1 MIDAQDISLIE
12 KLTAFHNVRTFTCG
26 EHSLDLYLRK
36 YALANQRADSSQ
48 TYVVH
53 RSLDVVGY
61 YTLSFGSV
69 ALEESPE
76 SMATSM
82 PPRYRVPVMLFARF
96 AVAESLQGRG
106 LGQALL
112 KDAFLRTTAAAEI
125 GGLAAILVD
134 AINDEMVEFYI
145 RRGFQKCPGYERK
158 LMIAMKDIR
167 VHLSEAFGGV
177 R

>member
-1 MIDAQDISLIE
+1 MINVREVSPVE
-12 KLTAFHNVRTFTCG
+12 KLTASHNVLTFKSG

-53 RSLDVVGY
+53 QSLNVAGY

-76 SMATSM
+76 VIANSM
-82 PPRYRVPVMLFARF
+82 PRQYRVPVMLFARF
-96 AVAESLQGRG
+96 AVEKPLQGQG

-125 GGLAAILVD
+125 GGLTAILVD
-134 AINDEMVEFYI
+134 AINDKMVEFYLN
-145 RRGFQKCPGYERK
+145 RGFQKCPGFERK
-158 LMIAMKDIR
+158 LMIAMKDVR
-167 VHLSEAFGGV
+167 AHLSGEAGAV
-177 R
+177 

>member
-1 MIDAQDISLIE
+1 MSDMRDISPVE
-12 KLTAFHNVRTFTCG
+12 KLTASHNVRTFTCG

-36 YALANQRADSSQ
+36 YALDNQRADSSQ

-76 SMATSM
+76 SIATPM
-82 PPRYRVPVMLFARF
+82 PRHYPVPVMLFARF

-112 KDAFLRTTAAAEI
+112 KDAFLRTTAAAKI

-134 AINDEMVEFYI
+134 AINDKMVEFYT
-145 RRGFQKCPGYERK
+145 RRGFQKCSGYERK
-158 LMIAMKDIR
+158 LMIAMKDVR
-167 VHLSEAFGGV
+167 AHLSSEIGPI